1 MSARRGAE
9 TPTGH
14 ASSVLFLCAVQ
25 RVATSH
31 MWLFTLELI
40 KIKYKFLKISSSH
53 SLATFQV
60 LHNLTLATISES
72 TASQKDL
79 WDSTTPGI
87 FKFLLLQFVRLSS
100 SIATGGSSSPTGTEE
115 NQLLLQIISMTYKTA
130 YSLVK
135 SR

>member
-14 ASSVLFLCAVQ
+14 ASSVLFICAVQ

-87 FKFLLLQFVRLSS
+87 FKFLLLQFLDSAV
-100 SIATGGSSSPTGTEE
+100 
-115 NQLLLQIISMTYKTA
+115 LLPQVAPLVLQAQEKINCYYKL
-130 YSLVK
+130 Y
-135 SR
+135 R